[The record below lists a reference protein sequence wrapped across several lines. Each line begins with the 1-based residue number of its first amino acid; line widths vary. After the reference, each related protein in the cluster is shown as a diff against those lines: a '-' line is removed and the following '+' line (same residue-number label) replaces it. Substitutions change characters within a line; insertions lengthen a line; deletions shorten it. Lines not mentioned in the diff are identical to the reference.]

1 MGAEQFRAGFV
12 TLIGRPNVGKSTLM
26 NQLIGQKIAITSAR
40 PQTTRGRILTVYT
53 DEDCQIVF
61 LDTPGLHHSRNKLG
75 EYMVR
80 TARGTL
86 SEVDAVLWLVEAGT
100 VIGSEE
106 RAIGELLDKSGKPI
120 LLILNKI
127 DTVDAT
133 AVTRT
138 AERFLQEFPFIR
150 SVTQVSALKRQR
162 IDEVLQEIREL
173 LPYGPPFYD
182 EETVTEET
190 ERAIVSEIIREK
202 ALRLLSDEVPHGIA
216 VTVERMRLRDRNGET
231 DPFREPEPEDLM
243 DIEASVICEKD
254 SHKGIVIGKGGRML
268 KQIGIQAR
276 KDIEELLQCRV
287 NLQLFV
293 KVRRDWRDDA
303 TQLRSLG
310 YSERRS

>member
-1 MGAEQFRAGFV
+1 
-12 TLIGRPNVGKSTLM
+12 
-26 NQLIGQKIAITSAR
+26 
-40 PQTTRGRILTVYT
+40 
-53 DEDCQIVF
+53 
-61 LDTPGLHHSRNKLG
+61 
-75 EYMVR
+75 MVR